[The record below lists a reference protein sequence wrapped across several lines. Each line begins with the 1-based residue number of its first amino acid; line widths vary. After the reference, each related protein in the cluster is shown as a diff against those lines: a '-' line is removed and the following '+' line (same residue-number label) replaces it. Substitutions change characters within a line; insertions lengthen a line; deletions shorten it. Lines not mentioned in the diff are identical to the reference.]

1 MKRYILDGNIFDQIL
16 DQKINIALI
25 KSKGDLYITNVQIS
39 ELKNIPVDN
48 RRNEMLKIL
57 SDLNPIKLN
66 LESGIWLDDIYWD
79 DDQPWMDN
87 IGDTCRDLYEI
98 QEVPKNGK
106 MP

>member
-1 MKRYILDGNIFDQIL
+1 MKRYILDGNVFDQIL

-79 DDQPWMDN
+79 DNQP
-87 IGDTCRDLYEI
+87 
-98 QEVPKNGK
+98 
-106 MP
+106 